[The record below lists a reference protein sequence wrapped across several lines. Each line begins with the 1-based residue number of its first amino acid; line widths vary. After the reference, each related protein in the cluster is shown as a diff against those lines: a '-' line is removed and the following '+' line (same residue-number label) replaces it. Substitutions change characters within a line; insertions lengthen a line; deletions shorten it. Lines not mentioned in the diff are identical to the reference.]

1 MKLPISVVII
11 TLNEEENIGACLESV
26 KDWVDEIF
34 LVDSGSTDKTLG
46 IAKNYTDKI
55 CFHKFENFA
64 KQRNWAQDNL
74 PITNEWV
81 LHLDA
86 DERISPG
93 LAQSLEKF
101 FSSGTDVDGVM
112 APRRTIFRGKW
123 IRFGGHY
130 PVYQLRLFK
139 KNKGRSEERFYDQN
153 YIVKGNTI
161 KILGDIINV
170 INPDLNEWK
179 DRHRRWAVLEAREI
193 IDNKSRLMN
202 MDLKG
207 NPIERKNWLR
217 YNIYYKSPLF
227 LRAILYYFYRYILR
241 LGFLDGVQ
249 GFVFHF
255 WQGLWYRILVDKEI
269 YKLNKARIA
278 R

>member
-11 TLNEEENIGACLESV
+11 TLNEQKNIGACLESV

-34 LVDSGSTDKTLG
+34 LVDSGSTDKTLE
-46 IAKNYTDKI
+46 IAKNYTDNI
-55 CFHKFENFA
+55 CFHEFETFA

-74 PITNEWV
+74 PIINEWV

-86 DERISPG
+86 DERISPE
-93 LAQSLEKF
+93 LAQSIENV
-101 FSSGTDVDGVM
+101 FSSGVDVDGVM
-112 APRRTIFRGKW
+112 APRRTVFCGKW

-139 KNKGRSEERFYDQN
+139 KDKGRSEERFYDQN
-153 YIVKGNTI
+153 YIVKGNI
-161 KILGDIINV
+161 VKIRGDIINV
-170 INPDLNEWK
+170 INPELNGWK